1 VARLVAPSRAAGEM
15 IARLRL
21 AAAEHRAASRALRAL
36 VTSELSRD
44 RAELTTKKPVVAST
58 PRPTIAEAEQVPC
71 PRCAER
77 EGEGTATVIASVRA
91 SRKRGRAP
99 VDQQTLPFAKRP
111 APTTADD
118 LDDPG
123 ERTVERLLP

>member
-44 RAELTTKKPVVAST
+44 RAELTTKKPVVA
-58 PRPTIAEAEQVPC
+58 PAKPPTEAEQVPC

-77 EGEGTATVIASVRA
+77 EAEGTATVIASVRA

-99 VDQQTLPFAKRP
+99 VDQQTLPFTKRP
-111 APTTADD
+111 APETADD